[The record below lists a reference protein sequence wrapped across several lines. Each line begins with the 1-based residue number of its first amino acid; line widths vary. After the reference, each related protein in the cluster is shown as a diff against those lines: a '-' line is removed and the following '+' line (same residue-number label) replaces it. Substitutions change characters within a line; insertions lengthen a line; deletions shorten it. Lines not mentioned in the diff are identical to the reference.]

1 MNTADELRLALEN
14 ARREQGGL
22 SIHAV
27 ANIIGEVLY
36 QSEVKI
42 LIKDLKDCGKDDETV
57 NQF

>member
-1 MNTADELRLALEN
+1 MNTADELRIALQN
-14 ARREQGGL
+14 ARQEQGGL
-22 SIHAV
+22 SIHTI

-42 LIKDLKDCGKDDETV
+42 LVRDLKDCGKDDEAV